1 MILYEVEWDVMY
13 SYLSDNETYWVVVV
27 NEDGK
32 NILVFIDNVLGNNI
46 EFFLILDGD
55 IIFVSMVESEK

>member
-13 SYLSDNETYWVVVV
+13 SYLSDNEIYWVVVV